1 MLSSQAVMFLRSPES
16 VKRFIR
22 FLEEKEGWYFNNL
35 GLPLSKKA
43 VNYFNYFCIVL
54 GDRIKPG
61 PVSVF
66 MGIEGNLEISWHDK
80 DNNLFNVDFFDDKI
94 EFYFEKINSESLI
107 VEPNIFEGIICL
119 VTKIIEIYK
128 ELK

>member
-1 MLSSQAVMFLRSPES
+1 MLSPQAVMFLYSPES
-16 VKRFIR
+16 VKRFIQ
-22 FLEEKEGWYFNNL
+22 FLEEKEGWYFNHL

-54 GDRIKPG
+54 NDRIEPG

-80 DNNLFNVDFFDDKI
+80 DNNLFNVDFFDNKI
-94 EFYFEKINSESLI
+94 EFYFEKTQQESLV
-107 VEPNIFEGIICL
+107 VEPNIFEGIIGL